1 MDLFPIALAFLA
13 GLLPVVL
20 LLPAADELHRAP
32 RLSFGRLPSSPALI
46 LLLASLAFPLGASLI
61 GLAHFLLLAMGVD
74 MPWVAYAA
82 VASISGL
89 LWFFRIRPPAGE
101 ASTDTSLSDPVASAS
116 FPLNWALAV
125 MSAVSLIA
133 ILAAMSEILA
143 KSPHGAWDS
152 WAIWSLRG
160 KFFAGGAAFWR
171 NAVDPGFHLSH
182 PEYPVMFSSYL
193 GWSWRLAGIEN
204 IAVPQAAAY
213 AYLLSL
219 AGIVGAGIG
228 VLRRA
233 SLGLMAIPVLLSPIV
248 MVTVPAS
255 LYADLPLG
263 VLSAATVV
271 LLLLGIASRWGVRH
285 YALAGV
291 FASLCAWTK
300 EEGLLHL
307 AVFSMVALLF
317 AWLSR
322 AGRPRWWL
330 RAAVFLTCAAPAGL
344 LYAWFRYVIA
354 PGGTR
359 FAGTPGSDAA
369 SGGLVARALDL
380 SRYGE
385 IAGQLWQMLATLGN
399 FLSHPLLLLA
409 LALVL
414 LGIHRQRLKNPV
426 FLAAAATL
434 ALLWAGYLA
443 SFLLMGGRPGP
454 NLAASLHRLWLHTWP
469 LFVMAVFLL
478 VQAPEDLATP
488 IAAKLSR
495 SERKQAKPARGR
507 PRKGDA

>member
-1 MDLFPIALAFLA
+1 MYLLPIALAFLA
-13 GLLPVVL
+13 GLLPVVV
-20 LLPAADELHRAP
+20 LLPAAEERHRAP
-32 RLSFGRLPSSPALI
+32 RLIFGLLPSSPALI
-46 LLLASLAFPLGASLI
+46 LLVASLAFPLGASLI
-61 GLAHFLLLAMGVD
+61 GLANFLLLAMNVD
-74 MPWVAYAA
+74 MHWAAYAA
-82 VASISGL
+82 VACISGL
-89 LWFFRIRPPAGE
+89 LWFFLIRPPAE
-101 ASTDTSLSDPVASAS
+101 EVPADTSLSDPVAGAS

-125 MSAVSLIA
+125 MAAVSLVA

-160 KFFAGGAAFWR
+160 KFFAGGAEFWR
-171 NAVDPGFHLSH
+171 NAIDPGFHLSH
-182 PEYPVMFSSYL
+182 PEYPVMLSSYL

-204 IAVPQAAAY
+204 VAVPQATAY
-213 AYLLSL
+213 AYFLSL

-233 SLGLMAIPVLLSPIV
+233 SLGLMTIPVLLSPIV

-263 VLSAATVV
+263 ALSAATLV
-271 LLLLGIASRWGVRH
+271 LLLLGIASRWSVRH

-291 FASLCAWTK
+291 FASLCVWTK

-307 AVFSMVALLF
+307 AVFGVVVLVF
-317 AWLSR
+317 AWFAR
-322 AGRPRWWL
+322 DGCRHWWFP
-330 RAAVFLTCAAPAGL
+330 VLTFFASAAPAGL
-344 LYAWFRYVIA
+344 LYAWFRFAIA

-359 FAGTPGSDAA
+359 FASASGSDAA
-369 SGGLVARALDL
+369 SSGLAARALDL

-385 IAGQLWQMLATLGN
+385 IADQLWKMVATLGD
-399 FLSHPLLLLA
+399 FLSHPLVFLFAVLL
-409 LALVL
+409 L
-414 LGIHRQRLKNPV
+414 LGIKRQRLKNPV

-454 NLAASLHRLWLHTWP
+454 NLSASLHRLWLHTWP
-469 LFVMAVFLL
+469 LFVMVVFLL

-488 IAAKLSR
+488 IPAKLSR
-495 SERKQAKPARGR
+495 SERKLAKPARGR